1 MTQVLVTGGAGFIG
15 SHVVDALVAAG
26 FEPRILDRRRSAYH
40 RRDAVEAV
48 VGDIRD
54 RTAATRA
61 MRGCDTVVHL
71 AAAADVNEVA
81 REPAEAE
88 SLNAR
93 GTLNLLEVARE
104 SGIRRF
110 VYASTIWVYSDVDAE
125 SVDED
130 APLRPPAHLYT
141 ATKLAGELYCR
152 AYGQLY
158 GLDCTILR
166 FGIPYGPRA
175 RPAAVLPAF
184 VDRALR
190 GEPLTIA
197 GSGEQSRRF
206 VYVEDLAEGVVRALQ
221 DAPAHRTY
229 NLVGDEDVSVRR
241 IAETV
246 RDLVGDVEVVHTEG
260 RAGDFNGVEVSGR
273 RAAEELGWR
282 PRTSFGEGARRYVA
296 WRTAE
301 AAEHVARPARAR
313 LAHAV
318 RSFGVAAVAVA
329 AGALAAVLTRFDLIT
344 DPASLIGTMVMLGV
358 PVVLVAEVDWARDR
372 RRAALVVLSMLVG
385 VMLTLVLVPRGGAM
399 VRLAREHVTLLML
412 AAGAATSA
420 IVARR
425 RAART

>member
-1 MTQVLVTGGAGFIG
+1 
-15 SHVVDALVAAG
+15 
-26 FEPRILDRRRSAYH
+26 
-40 RRDAVEAV
+40 
-48 VGDIRD
+48 
-54 RTAATRA
+54 
-61 MRGCDTVVHL
+61 
-71 AAAADVNEVA
+71 
-81 REPAEAE
+81 
-88 SLNAR
+88 
-93 GTLNLLEVARE
+93 
-104 SGIRRF
+104 
-110 VYASTIWVYSDVDAE
+110 
-125 SVDED
+125 
-130 APLRPPAHLYT
+130 
-141 ATKLAGELYCR
+141 
-152 AYGQLY
+152 
-158 GLDCTILR
+158 ILR

-175 RPAAVLPAF
+175 RPAAVLPIF

-197 GSGEQSRRF
+197 GGGEQSRRF
-206 VYVEDLAEGVVRALQ
+206 VYVEDLAEGVVRALE

-301 AAEHVARPARAR
+301 AAGHVARPARAR

-358 PVVLVAEVDWARDR
+358 P
-372 RRAALVVLSMLVG
+372 
-385 VMLTLVLVPRGGAM
+385 
-399 VRLAREHVTLLML
+399 
-412 AAGAATSA
+412 
-420 IVARR
+420 
-425 RAART
+425 